1 MVYCG
6 TYSRTLDEKGRIS
19 LPRPFRE
26 VSVDAADTGSLYIA
40 PGQDRSLAI
49 YPLSVLEKMGKL
61 LEESSA
67 KKPEPR
73 AFWRMFY
80 ARVQA
85 VELDSQGRIR
95 VPTEMG
101 EYAELKNEVVLI
113 GVRDHIEIW
122 SYLRWRG
129 YLERWTTDFDRISE
143 SAFSQTPFGSMEQG
157 DLGESKEGSPG
168 REEPE

>member
-1 MVYCG
+1 M
-6 TYSRTLDEKGRIS
+6 TE
-19 LPRPFRE
+19 P
-26 VSVDAADTGSLYIA
+26 GSLFIA
-40 PGQDRSLAI
+40 PGQDRSLAL
-49 YPLSVLEKMGKL
+49 YPLGVLEKMGRL

-85 VELDSQGRIR
+85 VELDSQGRLR

-113 GVRDHIEIW
+113 GVRDHIEMW
-122 SYLRWRG
+122 SEVRWRSYL
-129 YLERWTTDFDRISE
+129 EQWTADFDRISE
-143 SAFSQTPFGSMEQG
+143 SAFSQTSLASMVDGNIEPM
-157 DLGESKEGSPG
+157 KEVTASGAKPI
-168 REEPE
+168 RIEDKETQYPQQ